1 MKAISSRQNPIVQ
14 TFRQLARTPDP
25 TGARLLLDG
34 VHLVREARDAG
45 AEIEVAAIAA
55 SRSRGDG
62 EEAELARRLQ
72 SQGATVL
79 SVTDQAFAA
88 MSPVRAPSGIVA
100 IARRRPADAGQ
111 ICGNADAFVLVAVDV
126 QDPGNLGSLVRAGEA
141 GGATGALV
149 CGASAS
155 PFSWKA
161 VRGSMGS
168 VLRLPVCAGLTAD
181 EAMQCMRTHGVRV
194 IAAAPRGGR
203 DPDAIN
209 WRGRVALVVG
219 GEGPGLSDDLRQA
232 ADDLVTIPMAAPVES
247 LNVAV
252 AAAILV
258 YASRRQRV

>member
-1 MKAISSRQNPIVQ
+1 MKVISSRQNPIVQ

-34 VHLVREARDAG
+34 VHLVRDARAAG
-45 AEIEVAAIAA
+45 AEIEIAAVAA

-62 EEAELARRLQ
+62 EDAQLARRLHAE
-72 SQGATVL
+72 GTTVL
-79 SVTDQAFAA
+79 SVTDRAFAA

-100 IARRRPADAGQ
+100 IARRHPPDVQ
-111 ICGNADAFVLVAVDV
+111 EICARRDAFVLVAVDV
-126 QDPGNLGSLVRAGEA
+126 QDPGNLGSLLRAGEA

-168 VLRLPVCAGLTAD
+168 ILRLPVGAGLTAD
-181 EAMQCMRTHGVRV
+181 EAIRCTRTHGGRV
-194 IAAAPRGGR
+194 VATTAHGGR
-203 DPDAIN
+203 EPDAVD
-209 WRGRVALVVG
+209 WHGRLALLVG
-219 GEGPGLSDDLRQA
+219 GEGPGLSEAVLAA

-258 YASRRQRV
+258 YAARRQRL

>member
-1 MKAISSRQNPIVQ
+1 MKVISSRQNPIVQ

-34 VHLVREARDAG
+34 VHLVRDARAAG
-45 AEIEVAAIAA
+45 AEIEIAAVAA

-62 EEAELARRLQ
+62 EDAQLARRLHAE
-72 SQGATVL
+72 GTTVL
-79 SVTDQAFAA
+79 SVTDRAFAA
-88 MSPVRAPSGIVA
+88 MSPVRASSGIVA
-100 IARRRPADAGQ
+100 IARRHPPDVQ
-111 ICGNADAFVLVAVDV
+111 EICARRDAFVLVAVDV
-126 QDPGNLGSLVRAGEA
+126 QDPGNLGSLLRAGEA

-168 VLRLPVCAGLTAD
+168 ILRLPVGAGLTAD
-181 EAMQCMRTHGVRV
+181 EAIRCTRTHGGRV
-194 IAAAPRGGR
+194 VATTPHGGR
-203 DPDAIN
+203 EPDAVD
-209 WRGRVALVVG
+209 WHGRLALLVG
-219 GEGPGLSDDLRQA
+219 GEGPGLSEAVLAA

-258 YASRRQRV
+258 YAARRQRL